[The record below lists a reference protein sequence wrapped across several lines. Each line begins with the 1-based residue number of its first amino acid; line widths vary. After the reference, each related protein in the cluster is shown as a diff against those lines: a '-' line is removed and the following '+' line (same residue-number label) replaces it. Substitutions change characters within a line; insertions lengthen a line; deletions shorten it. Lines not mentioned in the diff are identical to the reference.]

1 MQPSPPPCEVR
12 KLVAQVFR
20 QLGTSAQDLSG
31 MTDTLLIDEGRCAA
45 RSYVAGDLLAMWLL
59 DVGILQFYDA
69 QGNMLRTVSLLDDSE
84 PHRRAA

>member
-1 MQPSPPPCEVR
+1 
-12 KLVAQVFR
+12 
-20 QLGTSAQDLSG
+20 
-31 MTDTLLIDEGRCAA
+31 MTDTLLIDGDRYVA

-69 QGNMLRTVSLLDDSE
+69 QGNMLRTVSLVDDSE